1 VRVRDLLPLDQR
13 ALPGCYLHR
22 SAPNDVARTEHLTFI
37 CSRDA
42 ADAGPTNNWM
52 APGEAYDRL
61 GKIFAGSI
69 QGRTTYVI
77 PFLMG
82 PPGSPFSKAGI
93 EVTDSV
99 YVALNMRI
107 MTRMGQAALDQLGES
122 DDFTR
127 GLHCKADL
135 NIERRFVCHFPEDN
149 TIWRV
154 GSGYGGNALL
164 SKKCLAL
171 RIASR
176 LGRQEGWLAEH
187 MLIVGIES
195 PDGET
200 HYVCAAFPSACGKTN
215 LAMLV
220 PPGSMPG
227 WKVHTVGEDIAWLR
241 VGPDGRLWAVNP
253 EAGFFGVVPG
263 TSSKTN
269 ATAMEMIRRNT
280 IYTNVALRPDG
291 TVWWEGHDDAAPPAA
306 LDWRG
311 RPWTPA
317 SGEPAAHPNS
327 RFTVPASQCPSI
339 SPEWQNPRGVPI
351 SAILFGGRRQKLV
364 PLVFEAFDW
373 QHGTFLGATLAS
385 ETTAAATG
393 AVGVVRRDPMAML
406 PFCGYNMGDY
416 WGNWLSIGQR
426 LTRPPKVFRV
436 NWFRRDA
443 SGRFLWP
450 GFGENLRVLDWVI
463 QRCKG
468 AGGAGETPI
477 GYLPTRAALDRRG
490 LDVSDEALA
499 ELLSV
504 DRDGWRANLRSQ
516 AEFFAKF
523 GDRLPAGGPARAP
536 GARPPAPRPL
546 IFPMRPAGG
555 RSWTVLALLLAIAIG
570 AQAQTTAPAQPVTIR
585 GTVVTLEGARLRVA
599 TASGEQDV
607 TLVEPLSVIGA
618 RRAGLADITPGSF
631 IGTAART
638 DADGVI
644 RALEVHIFPESMRGT
659 GEGHRPWEAE
669 SPNCP
674 TAKCL
679 DRGKPMPLA
688 GPRRYDKYRHITR
701 YKCPTCAHEMTKRT
715 T

>member
-1 VRVRDLLPLDQR
+1 MAGNESAQRWVQEVARLCRPDEVVWCDGSEAEHARLLETAVRGGDLITLDQR
-13 ALPGCYLHR
+13 TLPGCHLHR

-37 CSRDA
+37 CSREP

-61 GKIFAGSI
+61 SKIFAGSM
-69 QGRTTYVI
+69 QGRTMYVI

-82 PPGSPFSKAGI
+82 PPGSPFTKVGI
-93 EVTDSV
+93 QVTDSV
-99 YVALNMRI
+99 YVVLNLRI
-107 MTRMGQAALDQLGES
+107 MTRMGKVALDHLGAS

-127 GLHCKADL
+127 GLHGKADL
-135 NIERRFVCHFPEDN
+135 SVDRRFVCHFPHDN
-149 TIWRV
+149 TIWSV

-176 LGRQEGWLAEH
+176 LGYQEGWLAEH
-187 MLIVGIES
+187 MLILGVES
-195 PDGET
+195 PDGAV

-227 WKVHTVGEDIAWLR
+227 WKIHTIGEDIAWLR
-241 VGPDGRLWAVNP
+241 VGSDGRLWAINP

-263 TSSKTN
+263 TNSKTN
-269 ATAMEMIRRNT
+269 ANAMEMIRRNT

-291 TVWWEGHDDAAPPAA
+291 TVWWEGHDDAPPPAA

-317 SGEPAAHPNS
+317 SSEPAAHPNS
-327 RFTVPASQCPSI
+327 RFTVPASQCPTI
-339 SPEWQNPRGVPI
+339 SPEWQNPQGVPI

-416 WGNWLSIGQR
+416 WSSWLSIGKR
-426 LTRPPKVFRV
+426 LTRPPTIFRV

-450 GFGENLRVLDWVI
+450 GFGDNLRVLEWVI
-463 QRCKG
+463 ARCKG
-468 AGGAGETPI
+468 SGSADETPI
-477 GYLPTRAALDRRG
+477 GYLPTPAGLNRRG
-490 LDVSDEALA
+490 LDVSDAALA
-499 ELLSV
+499 ELLAV
-504 DRDGWRANLRSQ
+504 DRDGWRANLRGQ

-523 GDRLPAGGPARAP
+523 GDRLPAGIQEEHEA
-536 GARPPAPRPL
+536 
-546 IFPMRPAGG
+546 
-555 RSWTVLALLLAIAIG
+555 LA
-570 AQAQTTAPAQPVTIR
+570 Q
-585 GTVVTLEGARLRVA
+585 RLR
-599 TASGEQDV
+599 
-607 TLVEPLSVIGA
+607 A
-618 RRAGLADITPGSF
+618 R
-631 IGTAART
+631 
-638 DADGVI
+638 
-644 RALEVHIFPESMRGT
+644 
-659 GEGHRPWEAE
+659 
-669 SPNCP
+669 
-674 TAKCL
+674 
-679 DRGKPMPLA
+679 
-688 GPRRYDKYRHITR
+688 
-701 YKCPTCAHEMTKRT
+701 
-715 T
+715 